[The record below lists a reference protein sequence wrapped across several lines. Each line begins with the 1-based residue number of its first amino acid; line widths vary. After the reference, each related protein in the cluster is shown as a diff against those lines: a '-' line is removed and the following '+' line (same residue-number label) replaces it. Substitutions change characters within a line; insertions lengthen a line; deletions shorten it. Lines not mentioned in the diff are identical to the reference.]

1 MVRFDHVAVEHS
13 TASTSAEALHQGVFV
28 CGTRPLW
35 LLAHR
40 GGYRVHMMDNLEPVE
55 VGAAAGAPAAAPVAV
70 AAMASWNQGKARNT
84 FVMVTAERS
93 ELRFCRMPKNVRP
106 HREAMKAS
114 SRLYRWPRKPGKTG
128 ARQRSCTPKYPC
140 KTLMTFHILTL
151 HLLTLLSP
159 CSCG

>member
-28 CGTRPLW
+28 CGARPLW

-55 VGAAAGAPAAAPVAV
+55 VGAPAGAPAAAPVAV

-114 SRLYRWPRKPGKTG
+114 SRLHRW
-128 ARQRSCTPKYPC
+128 
-140 KTLMTFHILTL
+140 
-151 HLLTLLSP
+151 SP
-159 CSCG
+159 